1 MRPIIV
7 MLSHTT
13 AHADDPPPPTIRGA
27 GRRRKVDAPS
37 RNRRT
42 PCVLQGCLQASCGT
56 CREQIFPFWYSL
68 DLTCAFAHNIN
79 PVCHGSRAVA
89 AAARFTPVPT
99 ITVTALS
106 QQFAASAL
114 AYATAKLP
122 GRICVGDRGS
132 STLAFE
138 SS

>member
-1 MRPIIV
+1 

-56 CREQIFPFWYSL
+56 CRLQRANIPLLVLCTNLQVKSL
-68 DLTCAFAHNIN
+68 YVLPACAFAHNIH

-99 ITVTALS
+99 ITGTCNGQTARSDL
-106 QQFAASAL
+106 
-114 AYATAKLP
+114 
-122 GRICVGDRGS
+122 RR
-132 STLAFE
+132 
-138 SS
+138 